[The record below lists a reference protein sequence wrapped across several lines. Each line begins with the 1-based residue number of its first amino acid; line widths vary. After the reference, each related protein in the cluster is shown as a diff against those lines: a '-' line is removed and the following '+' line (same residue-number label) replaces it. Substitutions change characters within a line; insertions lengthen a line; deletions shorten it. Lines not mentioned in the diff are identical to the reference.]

1 MSYDNPVWEVNGSV
15 LVIRVHRSGDLG
27 SYDNPVGEVS
37 GPSPRCQ
44 RGYWSGRQ

>member
-15 LVIRVHRSGDLG
+15 LVVRVDRSGDLI
-27 SYDNPVGEVS
+27 SYDDPVGEVS
-37 GPSPRCQ
+37 GPGPSYQ